1 MAAAD
6 DRTAIHF
13 KLSAGQD
20 HDAPHGRE
28 LVNRLKPPP
37 EQAET
42 PSEQAETPSEQ
53 AEEPEQLQFFVVAD
67 RAYEGDETRNLITD
81 RGYTPVI
88 PPKSNRKQPWNY
100 NREIYKRRNEVE
112 RLFRRI
118 KAYRRVFSRYDKL
131 DTVFKGFITLVLIIE
146 ALRNVT

>member
-1 MAAAD
+1 M
-6 DRTAIHF
+6 
-13 KLSAGQD
+13 
-20 HDAPHGRE
+20 
-28 LVNRLKPPP
+28 
-37 EQAET
+37 
-42 PSEQAETPSEQ
+42 
-53 AEEPEQLQFFVVAD
+53 QFFVVAD
-67 RAYEGDETRNLITD
+67 RAYEGDETRSLITD

-88 PPKSNRKQPWNY
+88 PPKSNRKQPWDY